1 MGIEVIARDWD
12 RPDWRGEFYPEDL
25 PEDWRLSYFANAFE
39 SVLVPATSWHEA
51 PLERL
56 AQWAKDVP
64 DRFRFYLELDA
75 CDEPQGRCNDQG
87 HSTPGV
93 EPAAQPLARQSR
105 IPNRTDNQTPNLAGA
120 AAALGDRFAG
130 SVASLLLPALP
141 AGSRPGSG
149 ATPMRALVARDAQG
163 HALLAREIPLAIVAD
178 PRAALTWLT
187 ALAAEAASRPALAIL
202 DNASPKALTRWG
214 QLVLLAGFA

>member
-75 CDEPQGRCNDQG
+75 CDEPQGWGSAQRQMNSRIEQAEP
-87 HSTPGV
+87 HPG
-93 EPAAQPLARQSR
+93 QRSS
-105 IPNRTDNQTPNLAGA
+105 IPNRTDPPTPDLARA